1 MNLNG
6 TMRWSAGPSP
16 CLKET
21 CACLS
26 GPGLMEAVEG
36 KRGGPLISLLQ
47 LLPGNSLKSMPCFP
61 EGMNGSA

>member
-1 MNLNG
+1 MDEFELNHEVVSG
-6 TMRWSAGPSP
+6 LLLVSRRPVAV
-16 CLKET
+16 CL
-21 CACLS
+21 
-26 GPGLMEAVEG
+26 GLMKAMEG